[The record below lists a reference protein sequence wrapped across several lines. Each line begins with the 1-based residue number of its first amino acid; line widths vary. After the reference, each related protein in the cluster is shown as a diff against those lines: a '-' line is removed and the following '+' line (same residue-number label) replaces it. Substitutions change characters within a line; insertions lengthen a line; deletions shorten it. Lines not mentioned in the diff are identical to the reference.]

1 MPETLKN
8 TCTPGKKAVKS
19 FSFNKIYSRE
29 LRSSSSGGLRSGSK
43 FILQDFPSFPP
54 LTPYCK
60 SQAGIHQNDGDHNG
74 STGYQWW
81 NMRIGVSDNLIIWIY
96 SISICLAKYWT
107 FFLPKAE
114 VTCVLSSRIYS
125 KKLLTSS
132 ALVPKKSGKMVLDF
146 NPFLPLFG

>member
-74 STGYQWW
+74 STGYQ
-81 NMRIGVSDNLIIWIY
+81 
-96 SISICLAKYWT
+96 
-107 FFLPKAE
+107 
-114 VTCVLSSRIYS
+114 
-125 KKLLTSS
+125 
-132 ALVPKKSGKMVLDF
+132 
-146 NPFLPLFG
+146 